1 MDFLILTENHRGF
14 QKSDGRG
21 PLKDLPTSEPSVILA
36 LSQKSQQNVKQ
47 LHCNLPPFVN
57 NIQRAM
63 EGRESS
69 RAERLL
75 GVGARSLF
83 FPGLPVSA
91 CCSPFL
97 ALSCTPHVRS
107 FILFVVYHL
116 DPPRASLATGLTGL
130 ILPVWHQ
137 RPQKEVEDGG
147 CHCQQR
153 KFFAH
158 DGCS

>member
-1 MDFLILTENHRGF
+1 MAFLIFTENHRGF
-14 QKSDGRG
+14 QKSDGRPG
-21 PLKDLPTSEPSVILA
+21 PLERSFASEPSVILA

-107 FILFVVYHL
+107 FILFVVYHM
-116 DPPRASLATGLTGL
+116 DPPRASLATGLTGFV
-130 ILPVWHQ
+130 LPVWHQ
-137 RPQKEVEDGG
+137 RPTKRSRRWWMSLSTAEIF
-147 CHCQQR
+147 CT
-153 KFFAH
+153 
-158 DGCS
+158 